1 MKIKLKI
8 LSIILFTLLSCNK
21 SDSKKDSYST
31 YEKKELKDTLVQNET
46 SEEKPQNDPI
56 TFLKMDDVLLNN
68 KKLLLN
74 KNDFEKNYTKIDS
87 TQTDLWECGNPLTF
101 LDKEWMVKTYGKE
114 INGEFEKYDGKIT
127 TIYTNGIQF
136 ITNNHVVLFDTADAK
151 QNTFTIISRDIILDN
166 TVSIEH
172 FQKLFPNLEKEK
184 TEEPTVF
191 RFRISTEKDSDD
203 AFLFYF
209 KDGKLEH
216 ITLWFLLC

>member
-1 MKIKLKI
+1 MKNFI
-8 LSIILFTLLSCNK
+8 LPLLLLALISCNK
-21 SDSKKDSYST
+21 SDSKSEIDTSNKKIELKETST
-31 YEKKELKDTLVQNET
+31 PKKLAEKKPQDT
-46 SEEKPQNDPI
+46 PI

-74 KNDFEKNYTKIDS
+74 KNDFEKIYTKIDS
-87 TQTDLWECGNPLTF
+87 TKTDLWECGNPLTF

-127 TIYTNGIQF
+127 TIYSNGIQF
-136 ITNNHVVLFDTADAK
+136 ITNNHVVLFDTANAK

-166 TVSIEH
+166 IVSIEH

-209 KDGKLEH
+209 KVGKLEH